1 MRAVSAAKR
10 SRACLYGLLAA
21 ALGLGG
27 VSFGASLLELPSI
40 SDGAHG
46 EHHPG
51 KIVWADLVTPDLP
64 AAERFYGALFGW
76 TFKDVRTPHA
86 DYAVAL
92 ADDHAIGGLLQRAV
106 PAGEHRQSAWL
117 TFIAVR
123 DVDVA
128 RRNALEH
135 GAKTVSE
142 PKSYAGRG
150 RQAVFSDPEGAVFAV
165 VAAQGGDPADFLAAP
180 GEWIWSALL
189 ANEVEHSAA
198 FYQTLFGYEVF
209 DVPSDDGVTHLVFAT
224 DDYARASA
232 NSLPGGA
239 VRRHPHW
246 LNFIRVDDTVAAV
259 RKAQALGGR
268 ILVQPH
274 EDRHGGRSAVIA
286 DPAGAPIGVME
297 WPDAESKTVLPK

>member
-1 MRAVSAAKR
+1 MRVVPAPTR
-10 SRACLYGLLAA
+10 SRACLCRLVATVFGVGVCCGAV
-21 ALGLGG
+21 ALQ
-27 VSFGASLLELPSI
+27 LPAI
-40 SDGAHG
+40 GDGANV

-51 KIVWADLVTPDLP
+51 KMVWADLVTPDL
-64 AAERFYGALFGW
+64 AVAERFYGALFGW
-76 TFKDVRTPHA
+76 TFKDVPTPHA
-86 DYAVAL
+86 DYAVAM
-92 ADDHAIGGLLQRAV
+92 ADERPIGGLLQRAV
-106 PAGEHRQSAWL
+106 PPGERRQSAWL

-123 DVDVA
+123 DVDAA
-128 RRNALEH
+128 RRNALKH

-165 VAAQGGDPADFLAAP
+165 VAAQGGDTADYLAAP

-189 ANEVEHSAA
+189 ANDPGHSAA

-209 DVPSDDGVTHLVFAT
+209 DVPSEDGVAHLIFST

-239 VRRHPHW
+239 ARRHPHW
-246 LNFIRVDDTVAAV
+246 LNFVRVADTAAAV
-259 RKAQALGGR
+259 RQAEALGGR
-268 ILVQPH
+268 VLVPPH

-286 DPAGAPIGVME
+286 DPAGAPVGVME
-297 WPDAESKTVLPK
+297 WPESETKTEPR